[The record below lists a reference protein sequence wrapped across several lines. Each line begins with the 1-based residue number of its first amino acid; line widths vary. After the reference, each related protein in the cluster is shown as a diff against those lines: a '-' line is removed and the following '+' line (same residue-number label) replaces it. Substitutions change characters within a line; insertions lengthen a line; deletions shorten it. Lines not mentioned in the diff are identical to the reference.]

1 MKELTF
7 TPDWNGGYFNVQIEV
22 GHKIEVC
29 VHTNLNDDPIKYE
42 SIINME
48 SKSEN
53 ETEFFF
59 YDSTGNLQS
68 LKDTVRAP
76 KTYVYIK
83 E

>member
-22 GHKIEVC
+22 GNKIEVC
-29 VHTNLNDDPIKYE
+29 IHTNFKDEPIKYE
-42 SIINME
+42 STIHLV
-48 SKSEN
+48 SKNQN
-53 ETEFFF
+53 EVDFFF
-59 YDSTGNLQS
+59 YDENKQLQS